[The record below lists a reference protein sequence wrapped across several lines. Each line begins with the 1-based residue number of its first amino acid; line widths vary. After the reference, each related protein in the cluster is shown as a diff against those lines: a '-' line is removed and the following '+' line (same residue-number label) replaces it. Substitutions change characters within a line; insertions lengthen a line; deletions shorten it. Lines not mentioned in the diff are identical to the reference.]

1 MKTFYV
7 KCKINVSYVGL
18 KKITFWSLCKH
29 LNSTNIPVKLNSE
42 LNLYEKHA
50 YCNYLNT

>member
-1 MKTFYV
+1 MKAFYV
-7 KCKINVSYVGL
+7 KCK
-18 KKITFWSLCKH
+18 KKCLLYTFKKSTFWLLCKH
-29 LNSTNIPVKLNSE
+29 LNSTNISVKLNSE